1 MQIAY
6 GYRIDMVCDHRTP
19 VITMLDVHPDRAG
32 DRVTLDCHRSR
43 RSPLA
48 KRWTRR

>member
-6 GYRIDMVCDHRTP
+6 GYRIDIVCDHETP

-32 DRVTLDCHRSR
+32 DLAMPDVPQVTA
-43 RSPLA
+43 LA
-48 KRWTRR
+48 TQQST